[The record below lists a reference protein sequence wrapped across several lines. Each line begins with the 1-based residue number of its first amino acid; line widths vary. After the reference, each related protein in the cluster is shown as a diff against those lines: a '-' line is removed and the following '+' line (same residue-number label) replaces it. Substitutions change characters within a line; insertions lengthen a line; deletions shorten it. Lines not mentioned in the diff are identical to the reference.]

1 MRRTLVTLAIAATV
15 VVSACSGGSK
25 GQVSVPGKGLC
36 EAYVATAAQATPGPG
51 RIDWLD
57 RSIKT
62 CKSLEQWQSAVTA
75 YGGDAV
81 GPSATAFLADRC
93 AESTSGLGGYQ
104 LCGLLA
110 ISLATPTPAPTK
122 KPKHKP
128 KKTAKPRSTPVP
140 NVAVS
145 PEPSLTDTPPRVPP
159 PAVSSAPAP
168 VPPPD

>member
-1 MRRTLVTLAIAATV
+1 VRRNLITLAIAATV

-25 GQVSVPGKGLC
+25 GQVSIPGKGLC
-36 EAYVATAAQATPGPG
+36 ESYVATAAQATPGPG
-51 RIDWLD
+51 RVDWLD

-75 YGGDAV
+75 YAADAI
-81 GPSATAFLADRC
+81 GPSATGYLADRC
-93 AESTSGLGGYQ
+93 AESTSGLSGYQ

-128 KKTAKPRSTPVP
+128 KKTAKPKRTPAP
-140 NVAVS
+140 AIS
-145 PEPSLTDTPPRVPP
+145 PSPMPSSSLAPVRLPP

-168 VPPPD
+168 VPPPR

>member
-1 MRRTLVTLAIAATV
+1 MRRTIITLAIAATV

-36 EAYVATAAQATPGPG
+36 ESYVATAAQATAGPG

-62 CKSLEQWQSAVTA
+62 CKSLEQWQSAVTS

-81 GPSATAFLADRC
+81 GPSATGFLADRC
-93 AESTSGLGGYQ
+93 TESTSGLSGYQ

-122 KPKHKP
+122 KPKRKP
-128 KKTAKPRSTPVP
+128 KKTAKPKATPALI
-140 NVAVS
+140 VAAS
-145 PEPSLTDTPPRVPP
+145 PAPSPSPTSAHVPP

-168 VPPPD
+168 VPPPR